1 MILDVMDP
9 YPRIIRGGGEVI
21 QDSDSIVIYVIVSI
35 LVALCVVIALKV
47 INKKGSEKNEKK

>member
-9 YPRIIRGGGEVI
+9 YPRIIRGGGEVV

>member
-35 LVALCVVIALKV
+35 LVDLCVVIAL
-47 INKKGSEKNEKK
+47 